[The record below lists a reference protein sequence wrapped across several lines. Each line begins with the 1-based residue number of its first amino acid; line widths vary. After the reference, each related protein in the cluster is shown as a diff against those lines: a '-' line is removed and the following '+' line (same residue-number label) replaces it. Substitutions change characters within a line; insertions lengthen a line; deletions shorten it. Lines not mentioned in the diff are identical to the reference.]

1 MENKKYSLL
10 VVALYCYLGHVKAVI
25 EHLKKRNPL
34 VDVTILTEK
43 ADEVRKALPDD
54 SIKIIHY
61 DVKPIYIKQRWLR
74 FLIIRHKQ
82 RKFFST
88 FCKNRRYDIV
98 NIHFANRFM
107 WFVYKYLRV
116 MSKNIVVTP
125 WGSDILRLKYD
136 KAIEQIGKLYRKAD
150 YIATDVNTPL
160 GKRII
165 EDLKAPQSKFVGNFF
180 GSDVIDYA
188 IKHGDSISQ
197 EEAKERFGLKD
208 RYIITCGYNKR
219 EVHRHKEMIEAIGK
233 VRNELPNNLT
243 LLFPMTYG
251 PNTRDEYVTECEEE
265 CKKRNIPAVFVTEFL
280 SVEDLYKLR
289 KATDMFIHLQLTDAS
304 SGSVQEY
311 ILCDKKIVHGA
322 WVKYEELESYK
333 PLFYFPVN
341 KMEDLGTAIVKT
353 YKSEKIDIPQ
363 GIINYVK
370 NSGWE
375 SKAVKMNDFF
385 MSIV

>member
-10 VVALYCYLGHVKAVI
+10 VVALYCYSGHVKAVV
-25 EHLKKRNPL
+25 EHLKRINPL
-34 VDVTILTEK
+34 VDITILTEK
-43 ADEVRKALPDD
+43 ANEMRNALTDE
-54 SIKIIHY
+54 SIKIVYY
-61 DVKPIYIKQRWLR
+61 DVTPVNIKYRWLR
-74 FLIIRHKQ
+74 FLIIKHKQ

-88 FCKNRRYDIV
+88 FSKDRQFDII

-136 KAIEQIGKLYRKAD
+136 KAIEQIGKLYRSAD
-150 YIATDVNTPL
+150 YVATDVKTPL

-165 EDLKAPQSKFVGNFF
+165 EELKVPPSKFVGNFF
-180 GSDVIDYA
+180 GTDVVDYA
-188 IKHGDSISQ
+188 LKYGDSISQ
-197 EEAKERFGLKD
+197 EDAKRRFNLVGK
-208 RYIITCGYNKR
+208 YVITCGYNKR
-219 EVHRHKEMIEAIGK
+219 EVHQHKAMIEAISK
-233 VRNELPNNLT
+233 VRNELPDNLT

-251 PNTRDEYVTECEEE
+251 PNTRDEYITECEEE
-265 CKKRNIPAVFVTEFL
+265 CKKKDIPAIFVTEYL

-311 ILCDKKIVHGA
+311 ILCDKKIVHGS

-341 KMEDLGTAIVKT
+341 RMEDLNKT
-353 YKSEKIDIPQ
+353 IIKAYQSEKIDIPQ
-363 GIINYVK
+363 GVKDYVR

-375 SKAVKMNDFF
+375 NKATKMNDFF
-385 MSIV
+385 MSIL